1 MKEEKAPDH
10 IVHGGQEVPHAKF
23 AGLKDVGGIEEI

>member
-23 AGLKDVGGIEEI
+23 AGLKVSNPRA